1 MILTVMRRRPRW
13 RENWLQR
20 HQSPLSF
27 WLHLVGIPL
36 TIAAV
41 ILAGYQ
47 LYLWRWELWYRPVL
61 LLAVGYLLQFLGHLY
76 EGNDMG
82 EVILVKRLLGRPF
95 TAVSPRYDHRNT

>member
-1 MILTVMRRRPRW
+1 MIPTVMKGRPRW
-13 RENWLQR
+13 LKNWLQR

-36 TIAAV
+36 TIAAIV
-41 ILAGYQ
+41 LAGYQ
-47 LYLWRWELWYRPVL
+47 LYLSRWDLWYRPVL
-61 LLAVGYLLQFLGHLY
+61 LLAAGYLLQFVGHLH

-95 TAVSPRYDHRNT
+95 TAVSTRYAREKQ